1 MVRPAVFAVLLALV
15 AVSAQAS
22 EPHVHGLARLTV
34 SLDQQTLTIALS
46 SPLDNLA
53 GFEHAPRTEAQKAA
67 LEQMVATLER
77 PGELFQATAAAG
89 CTPSSTNIESPILED
104 HSSHD
109 HNHHDHDH
117 DHHHDHDHNHA
128 DLYAEYTFDCVQPSR
143 LSNLTVALF
152 EAFPRL
158 ERIDAEAALP
168 GRQIAAGLEPDDN
181 VFNLR

>member
-1 MVRPAVFAVLLALV
+1 MVRPAVSVLLLMV
-15 AVSAQAS
+15 ASAQAS

-34 SLDQQTLTIALS
+34 SLDEQTLTIALS

-67 LEQMVATLER
+67 LEHIVATLER
-77 PGELFQATAAAG
+77 PAELFLATAAAG
-89 CTPSSTNIESPILED
+89 CTPASTNIESPILED

-109 HNHHDHDH
+109 HEHHHDHDH
-117 DHHHDHDHNHA
+117 DHHAHA
-128 DLYAEYTFDCVQPSR
+128 DLYAEYTFDCAQPAR
-143 LSNLTVALF
+143 LNNLTVVLF

-168 GRQIAAGLEPDDN
+168 GRQVAAGLEPDDN
-181 VFNLR
+181 IFNLR